1 MKRIILLLCIAVML
15 AALLTACKGNA
26 VSNPTQAAEPMTEKP
41 RPTVIATQAA
51 EKPTDAVEELMTEIK
66 ENVDSMIDNGEV
78 EDGDGNVGIAENHD
92 GDGNIDENA
101 VDDE

>member
-1 MKRIILLLCIAVML
+1 MKRIILLLCAAVML
-15 AALLTACKGNA
+15 TAVLTACTGNA
-26 VSNPTQAAEPMTEKP
+26 MTNTSRATEPMTEKP
-41 RPTVIATQAA
+41 RPTVSAKEAA
-51 EKPTDAVEELMTEIK
+51 EKPTNAVEELMTEIE
-66 ENVDSMIDNGEV
+66 ENVDSMIENGEV